1 MFTGVNLQ
9 LMAKQS
15 RGTTDMD
22 NGFFYGDRGMD

>member
-1 MFTGVNLQ
+1 MVTGVNLQ

-22 NGFFYGDRGMD
+22 NGFIYGVLGMD